1 MCLIYNPLL
10 LFLSDA
16 LDNQLG
22 LIITRLRE
30 GFDYSEIID
39 LDMEES
45 IQRLNRD
52 DSMSK
57 YLSFADYRFKFLELV
72 R

>member
-1 MCLIYNPLL
+1 MCLIYNRLL

-57 YLSFADYRFKFLELV
+57 YLSFSYHRFMELI